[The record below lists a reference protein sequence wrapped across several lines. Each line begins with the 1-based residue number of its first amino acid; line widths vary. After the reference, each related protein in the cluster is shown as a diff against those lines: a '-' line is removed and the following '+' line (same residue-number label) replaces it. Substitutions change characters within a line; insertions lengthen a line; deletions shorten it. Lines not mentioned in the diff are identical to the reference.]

1 VFNKHYSLL
10 RRTSLLALQTL
21 LGLFALA
28 IVSPPMTH
36 AATNQIAL
44 LVPDGLNLPDPRV
57 SAWLDAAQEEG
68 LKITVIND
76 TQFQQGTTPA
86 QFSGVIL
93 PDQVHVN
100 ASDALI
106 AALETYAN
114 QGGQLMLVYDFG
126 ALTTT
131 GFYASPKS
139 RLSNLAGVD
148 YVLYDQLLGNM
159 IGVGPITGLGTTL
172 RTIQVAPG
180 KSMVWDASGTD
191 PVEAISGYVY
201 GFLIYPSFVTQGAY
215 SGAAL
220 ITSPNF
226 GLVVGLRNFGS
237 GRVLFVNLPLS
248 YLKGQTDGML
258 MHGLLRY
265 FGSNLMKMARLSAQP
280 KARGGLVLNWHF
292 CAGDQIAP
300 ANKLKS
306 WGTFNNGPF
315 SVSMTAGPDQ
325 ISFGDGKGINLSGNA
340 TAQQLV
346 QYLLSKGH
354 RVGSHGGWIHDYWGA
369 NASETNQATFEQY
382 LVSNKQVVEGVT
394 GQPAVEY
401 AAPEGNTPQSS
412 VNWLESN
419 GNSSYYFL
427 GHTGMAPTRSYRN
440 GVLSNN
446 TIRAFPVMPFGE
458 YATFEEFDEF
468 NVPAANI
475 ITWYR
480 QLIDF
485 VVKNRTGRLIY
496 MHPLGAVDYPTV
508 LNALFN
514 KAANLKASGQF
525 NWYTMDTLA
534 HFSQRRAQ
542 TTWQATDTGNAWSFQ
557 ASHPTDLTDMAWVL
571 PRSGYAQPV
580 VTGGLATV
588 TWDSTNWIVTAQGGT
603 SLAFVAGKL

>member
-1 VFNKHYSLL
+1 MTVFNQLQSFL
-10 RRTSLLALQTL
+10 RRTSALMLLAL
-21 LGLFALA
+21 ALA
-28 IVSPPMTH
+28 AVLPAMTH

-44 LVPDGLNLPDPRV
+44 LVPDGLSLPDPRV

-76 TQFQQGTTPA
+76 TQFQQGITPA

-106 AALETYAN
+106 AALDTYAN

-139 RLSNLAGVD
+139 RLSSLAGVD

-159 IGVGPITGLGTTL
+159 IGVGPITALGTTL
-172 RTIQVAPG
+172 RTLQVPPG
-180 KSMVWDASGTD
+180 KSMVWDAAGTD
-191 PVEAISGYVY
+191 PVEGISGYVY
-201 GFLIYPSFVTQGAY
+201 GFLIYPSFVTQGTY
-215 SGAAL
+215 TGTAL
-220 ITSPNF
+220 VTSPNF
-226 GLVVGLRNFGS
+226 GLVAGLRNVGS

-258 MHGLLRY
+258 MHGFLRY

-280 KARGGLVLNWHF
+280 QARGGLVLNWHF
-292 CAGDQIAP
+292 CAGDQVAP
-300 ANKLKS
+300 ANVLKS
-306 WGTFNNGPF
+306 RGTFNNGPF
-315 SVSMTAGPDQ
+315 SISITAGPDQ
-325 ISFGDGKGINLSGNA
+325 ITGGDAKGVNLSGNI

-346 QYLLSKGH
+346 AYLLSKGH
-354 RVGSHGGWIHDYWGA
+354 RIGSHGGWIHDFWGA

-382 LVSNKQVVEGVT
+382 LVMNKQSVESATAIPV
-394 GQPAVEY
+394 VEY
-401 AAPEGNTPQSS
+401 AAPEGNTPQWS
-412 VNWLESN
+412 VNWLEAN

-446 TIRAFPVMPFGE
+446 TIRAFPVMPFGP

-468 NVPAANI
+468 NVPAATI
-475 ITWYR
+475 TTWYR

-496 MHPLGAVDYPTV
+496 MHPRGAADYPTV

-534 HFSQRRAQ
+534 QFGQRREQ

-571 PRSGYAQPV
+571 PRSGYSQPV
-580 VTGGLATV
+580 VTQGLATV
-588 TWDSTNWIVTAQGGT
+588 TWDAANWIVTATGGN
-603 SLAFVAGKL
+603 SLAFVAGKH